1 MLSNWLRLIVGA
13 LIVLVVIYLGAHYVF
28 IMKDAP
34 IETRW
39 GFFNIFVSTFAA
51 ALLTFFGGILLF
63 DYQSK
68 VTNAAKKRLLSSLLV
83 TELSETIEALDPSN
97 ALEIRLPNDPTVVK
111 VVIMHLQPSVIE
123 EAVRSGFD
131 PGRDLDRSY
140 SERVLRLA
148 KRMAEYN
155 AKIFAFL
162 NLLSQGTAAEG
173 SIKDVVLHTAQNLEQ
188 LREAIVGECE
198 LLIRHAETQKN
209 LGKGASEKEQSH
221 ES

>member
-13 LIVLVVIYLGAHYVF
+13 LIVLVVIYVGAHF
-28 IMKDAP
+28 IFILKDAP

-63 DYQSK
+63 DYQSQ

-83 TELSETIEALDPSN
+83 TDLTETIEALDPSN
-97 ALEIRLPNDPTVVK
+97 AVEIRLSNDPTVVK
-111 VVIMHLQPSVIE
+111 VVIIQLQPSVIE
-123 EAVRSGFD
+123 EAVRSSFD
-131 PGRDLDRSY
+131 PSRDLDHSY
-140 SERVLRLA
+140 SVRVLRLA

-162 NLLSQGTAAEG
+162 NLLSQGTAAEA

-188 LREAIVGECE
+188 LREAIVEECD
-198 LLIRHAETQKN
+198 LLIRHAETQNN
-209 LGKGASEKEQSH
+209 LGKRVSEQ
-221 ES
+221 

>member
-1 MLSNWLRLIVGA
+1 VLSNWLRLIVGA
-13 LIVLVVIYLGAHYVF
+13 LIVLVVIYVGAHF
-28 IMKDAP
+28 IFILKDAP

-63 DYQSK
+63 DYQSQ

-83 TELSETIEALDPSN
+83 TDLTETIEALDPSN
-97 ALEIRLPNDPTVVK
+97 AVEIRLSNDPTVVK
-111 VVIMHLQPSVIE
+111 VVIIQLQPSVIE
-123 EAVRSGFD
+123 EAVRSSFD
-131 PGRDLDRSY
+131 PSRDLDHSY
-140 SERVLRLA
+140 SVRVLRLA

-162 NLLSQGTAAEG
+162 NLLSQGTAAEA

-188 LREAIVGECE
+188 LREAIVEECD
-198 LLIRHAETQKN
+198 LLIRHAETQNN
-209 LGKGASEKEQSH
+209 LGKRVSEQ
-221 ES
+221 